1 MSTNRE
7 SSQTA
12 WGLRIVWTGV
22 LAILIGLIVFWP
34 DPGDVAGSSG
44 LTAWLDQLHDAGS
57 LTWVTISRL
66 EFTANIIMF
75 LPVGAT
81 AWWWTASV
89 ANSTLIGFCA
99 TAFIEIMQSFAVP
112 GRFSDIRDII
122 ANTLGAII
130 GAAGC
135 ALVHYLLARR
145 SSQTPEI

>member
-1 MSTNRE
+1 M
-7 SSQTA
+7 
-12 WGLRIVWTGV
+12 
-22 LAILIGLIVFWP
+22 
-34 DPGDVAGSSG
+34 
-44 LTAWLDQLHDAGS
+44 
-57 LTWVTISRL
+57 TISRL

-122 ANTLGAII
+122 ANTLGALI